1 MEVEVNTA
9 IIGAAAAILGAAIPQ
24 ILSLFATSQNY
35 KRELKKEYH
44 LNKVKVYGSL
54 FSIISELIRD
64 ITDEKRK
71 INLESLLKNHV
82 EKLDDLLLR
91 EGIWLDDEEIEI
103 TNKIIKDL
111 GAIIIDEMERKA
123 NLPLSNFDSNLIKN
137 IELLRNI
144 CRSKARKAFFQN

>member
-1 MEVEVNTA
+1 MEAEVNTA

-64 ITDEKRK
+64 IMDEKRK

-123 NLPLSNFDSNLIKN
+123 NLPLPNFDSNLIKN

-144 CRSKARKAFFQN
+144 CRSKARKTFFQN